1 MTKTTRRS
9 LLIGAG
15 SALTGVV
22 MPAAAR
28 AQDMRLADLRGSLD
42 AVDLGM
48 RPGAGDDQSRALSD
62 ILDRASTERK
72 PVFLP
77 PGAYAVSNLNLPE
90 FVHLSG
96 VPGATRLV
104 YGGAGHLMMADNA
117 QSIRLSGMTIDGANR
132 WLDDY
137 AQATIQISRTGS
149 VVIED
154 CDIAGSR
161 KHALMFEACGGS
173 VMNSRISGAALAAIY
188 SVEGLG
194 LRIADNDILD
204 CANGGILIHR
214 WTPGYDGSLVTGNR
228 IARIASQAG
237 GTGQNGNGINVY
249 RADNVLIA
257 NNTLTGCAFSAIRSN
272 SGTDIQIVGNQCH
285 DSGETAIYSEFSF
298 QGAVIAN
305 NLVDGAANGI
315 SVANFNEGGRLA
327 TINGNVIRNLSTEG
341 PYVPDGFG
349 FGWGIGVEADTAV
362 TGNVI
367 DEAPRAGIL
376 MGWGPYLRGVAATGN
391 VVRNSALGVAVS
403 VVDGVQGILINN
415 NIFQNTLRGAVV
427 GHRWSERVTGDL
439 TQEGADAFD
448 ELTVSGNT
456 VV

>member
-1 MTKTTRRS
+1 MTFTTRRS

-15 SALTGVV
+15 SVLAGGAL
-22 MPAAAR
+22 PAAAQT
-28 AQDMRLADLRGSLD
+28 QDMRLAELRGSLD

-48 RPGAGDDQSRALSD
+48 RPGAGDDQSRELSD
-62 ILDRASTERK
+62 ILNRASAERK

-77 PGAYAVSNLNLPE
+77 PGAYAVSNINLPE

-104 YGGAGHLMMADNA
+104 YGGAGHFMMADNA
-117 QSIRLSGMTIDGANR
+117 ESIRLSGMTIDGANR

-137 AQATIQISRTGS
+137 AQATVQVSRTGS
-149 VVIED
+149 VFIDD

-161 KHALMFEACGGS
+161 KHAVMFEACGGS
-173 VMNSRISGAALAAIY
+173 VTRSRISGAALAAIY
-188 SVEGLG
+188 SVESLG
-194 LRIADNDILD
+194 LRVADNEILD

-214 WTPGYDGSLVTGNR
+214 WKPAYDGSLITGNR

-272 SGTDIQIVGNQCH
+272 SGTDVQIIGNQCH

-298 QGAVIAN
+298 QGAVVAS
-305 NLVDGAANGI
+305 NLIDGAANGI
-315 SVANFNEGGRLA
+315 SIANFNEGGRLA
-327 TINGNVIRNLSTEG
+327 TVSGNVIRNLSTEG
-341 PYVPDGFG
+341 PYDPDGFG

-391 VVRNSALGVAVS
+391 VIRNSALGVAVS
-403 VVDGVQGILINN
+403 VVDGVQGVLISN

-439 TQEGADAFD
+439 TQDGAEQFD
-448 ELTVSGNT
+448 QLTVSGNA